1 MASRGDSYVRK
12 TGSGRRT
19 RAKRVKKSAP
29 PVAAKKKYSSEEFTP
44 EQWERIREHIRARGM
59 TFGVFLPEP
68 LADWLREKLDAGA
81 FEDPGEAAFVAFQ
94 DLREL
99 DRHPAVRKAL
109 LKAMI
114 KSSAEHP
121 RRGIS
126 FEEWRK
132 EHQAQLRRYAESEP
146 PSK

>member
-1 MASRGDSYVRK
+1 VRK
-12 TGSGRRT
+12 TGSRPRT
-19 RAKRVKKSAP
+19 PLKTRKKSKTPGATNE
-29 PVAAKKKYSSEEFTP
+29 KCSDEFTP
-44 EQWERIREHIRARGM
+44 EQWERIRTHIRTRGM
-59 TFGVFLPEP
+59 TFEVFLPEL
-68 LADWLREKLDAGA
+68 LADWLRKKLAGGV
-81 FEDPGEAAFVAFQ
+81 FKNPGEAAFVAFQ

-114 KSSAEHP
+114 NSSADDPH
-121 RRGIS
+121 RGIS

-132 EHQAQLRRYAESEP
+132 QHQAQLRRYADSEP